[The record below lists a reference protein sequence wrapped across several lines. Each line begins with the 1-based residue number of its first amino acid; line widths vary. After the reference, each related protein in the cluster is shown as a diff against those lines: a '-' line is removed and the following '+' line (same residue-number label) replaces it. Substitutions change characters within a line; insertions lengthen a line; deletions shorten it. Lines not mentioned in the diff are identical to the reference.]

1 MTHTHLVLLRVTTD
15 GRYAHETIGHYLP
28 KDVFKDVEVVDTE
41 DVALF
46 KADDVEHPYIG
57 F

>member
-28 KDVFKDVEVVDTE
+28 KDEFKDVEVVDTE